1 MEVYEESIRQG
12 LIVIA
17 VWFQLMLVRRLMQQA
32 DKCIW

>member
-17 VWFQLMLVRRLMQQA
+17 VWFQLMLVIFH
-32 DKCIW
+32 DV